1 MRHGRLRGAPAAC
14 AIVLVVV
21 AGCRS
26 SAQRGAGS
34 ATAARRIAASAPQ
47 TTAAARGAPRARPR
61 RRAAEARVERALAR
75 LAAEGRPVYCG
86 GRARPWVA
94 FTFDDGPG
102 VYTQLAVRILRAAHV
117 PATFFIVGQNLAR
130 FPSAFRLEERIGAL
144 GDHTWT
150 HPDLGL
156 LAAAAVRQ
164 QIGSAQR
171 GIERAS
177 GRRVQLFR
185 PPYGVRNATVDATAR
200 RLGMVE
206 VLWTVDSADSL
217 GANYAQIAR
226 NVLAG
231 MHPGSI
237 VLMHENRG
245 QTIRALKFTVLP
257 RLRRSHLRLVT
268 LPRLLSADPP
278 THAQLARGSRGCG
291 APARRTG
298 A

>member
-1 MRHGRLRGAPAAC
+1 MAC
-14 AIVLVVV
+14 VVTLVA
-21 AGCRS
+21 AGCGT
-26 SAQRGAGS
+26 SAHGPARTT
-34 ATAARRIAASAPQ
+34 ATTTRRTVASPSRRATVRAARH
-47 TTAAARGAPRARPR
+47 ARAQ
-61 RRAAEARVERALAR
+61 AAEARVARALRR
-75 LAAEGRPVYCG
+75 LAAHGKPIYCG

-117 PATFFIVGQNLAR
+117 PATFFIVGENLAR
-130 FPSAFRLEERIGAL
+130 FPAAFHAEERIGAL

-156 LAAAAVRQ
+156 LAPAAVRQ
-164 QIGSAQR
+164 QIASAKHAL
-171 GIERAS
+171 ERAS
-177 GRRVQLFR
+177 GRRVWFFR

-200 RLGMVE
+200 RLGLVE

-237 VLMHENRG
+237 ILMHENRG

-257 RLRRSHLRLVT
+257 RLRRVHLRLVT
-268 LPRLLSADPP
+268 LPQLLSGDPP
-278 THAQLARGSRGCG
+278 TRAQLVRGLRGCG
-291 APARRTG
+291 VSSLRGHA
-298 A
+298 

>member
-1 MRHGRLRGAPAAC
+1 MRVRQGTLRGALAAVCSAAC
-14 AIVLVVV
+14 VT
-21 AGCRS
+21 AGC
-26 SAQRGAGS
+26 GASVHGG
-34 ATAARRIAASAPQ
+34 ATTTTAARPVAVASPARVSP
-47 TTAAARGAPRARPR
+47 AARR
-61 RRAAEARVERALAR
+61 RQAAVRVERALAR
-75 LAAEGRPVYCG
+75 LAARGEPVYCG
-86 GRARPWVA
+86 GRSRPWVA

-102 VYTQLAVRILRAAHV
+102 VYTQLAVRILRARHV
-117 PATFFIVGQNLAR
+117 PATFFVVGENLAR
-130 FPSAFRLEERIGAL
+130 FPAAFRKEERIGAL

-150 HPDLGL
+150 HPDLGML
-156 LAAAAVRQ
+156 DPAAVMRQ
-164 QIGSAQR
+164 MASTK
-171 GIERAS
+171 RALARVS

-200 RLGMVE
+200 RLGLVE

-231 MHPGSI
+231 MRPGSI

-268 LPRLLSADPP
+268 LSQLLSADPP
-278 THAQLARGSRGCG
+278 SRAQLARGRRGCG
-291 APARRTG
+291 APAARRTG

>member
-1 MRHGRLRGAPAAC
+1 MRHGRLRGALLAC
-14 AIVLVVV
+14 VVTLVA
-21 AGCRS
+21 AGCGTT
-26 SAQRGAGS
+26 AHGPAGTT
-34 ATAARRIAASAPQ
+34 ATAG
-47 TTAAARGAPRARPR
+47 T
-61 RRAAEARVERALAR
+61 RRAARTPARRATARATRHARAEMAEARALRR
-75 LAAEGRPVYCG
+75 LAASGKPVYCG
-86 GRARPWVA
+86 GRKRPWVA

-102 VYTQLAVRILRAAHV
+102 VYTRLAVRILSAAHV
-117 PATFFIVGQNLAR
+117 PATFFIVGENLAR
-130 FPSAFRLEERIGAL
+130 FPAAFHAEERIGAL

-156 LAAAAVRQ
+156 LAPAAVRQ
-164 QIGSAQR
+164 QIASAKHAL
-171 GIERAS
+171 ERAS
-177 GRRVQLFR
+177 GRRVWFFR

-200 RLGMVE
+200 RLGLVE

-268 LPRLLSADPP
+268 LPQLLSGDPP
-278 THAQLARGSRGCG
+278 SRAQLAHGGRGCG
-291 APARRTG
+291 VSSLRGRA
-298 A
+298 

>member
-1 MRHGRLRGAPAAC
+1 AAADARVALALRRLALRGK
-14 AIVLVVV
+14 
-21 AGCRS
+21 
-26 SAQRGAGS
+26 
-34 ATAARRIAASAPQ
+34 
-47 TTAAARGAPRARPR
+47 
-61 RRAAEARVERALAR
+61 
-75 LAAEGRPVYCG
+75 PVYCG

-102 VYTQLAVRILRAAHV
+102 PYTKLAVRILSAARV
-117 PATFFIVGQNLAR
+117 PATFFLVGRNLA
-130 FPSAFRLEERIGAL
+130 PFRSSLTAEERIGAL

-150 HPDLGL
+150 HPDLGM
-156 LAAAAVRQ
+156 LAPAAVADQLASTKR
-164 QIGSAQR
+164 A
-171 GIERAS
+171 IERAS

-185 PPYGVRNATVDATAR
+185 PPYGVRDAAVDAAAR
-200 RLGMVE
+200 RLGLVE

-231 MHPGSI
+231 LRPGSI

-257 RLRRSHLRLVT
+257 RLRRAHVKLVT
-268 LPRLLSADPP
+268 LPRLLAGDPP
-278 THAQLARGSRGCG
+278 TPAQLARGPRGCG
-291 APARRTG
+291 GAGGRTG